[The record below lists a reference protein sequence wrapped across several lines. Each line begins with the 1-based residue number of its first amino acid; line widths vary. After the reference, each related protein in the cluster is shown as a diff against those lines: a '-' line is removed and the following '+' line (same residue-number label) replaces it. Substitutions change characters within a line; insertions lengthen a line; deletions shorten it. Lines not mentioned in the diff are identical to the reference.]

1 MKINE
6 IKSFLENEWFTLEN
20 NQKQYD
26 YFFDDMERKLGYNF
40 SEFGLAIKIL
50 MANYKGL
57 SDFFILTN
65 YLSISIIVEI
75 NKIQQVFSYSEFRPY
90 LEKALKFKAQ
100 FRMSWEEQQDKF
112 VQSKLAVYDTFL
124 QTENWKMKFSLENI
138 DNKIKQTFKEV
149 YELNNKDNETLNIKV
164 RDKLLQFWTSINR
177 ALLSLYDWK
186 DYPVP
191 LSLWFSLN
199 EKGRTESLD
208 YRIQADPVVNFHWL
222 RNWTY
227 RLLASKIV
235 ELDNLWYDEY
245 APIYKESIWSQKL
258 HIWCWTTNSWKSTS
272 IISVLDYIY
281 KTKQAVWQEYKIYT
295 TEDPIEKKL
304 DFAYQLQ
311 VDYHNPNEDRRI
323 TFSDGIKSAMR
334 NSPKVITVWEIRD
347 LDTWIEALN
356 ASISWHITIST
367 IHTNTSFSI
376 FQRLKNLQWS
386 VGWSWIS
393 TNDILTWL
401 WTVTTTN
408 LLTTYPMEKTITLKE
423 LVRPIE
429 LENWKK
435 TYLYYKYFWKK
446 KDKLTWKIISD
457 KPIIDDFFYALIEY
471 LKNKKQNWTPE
482 IKWNYPMLMKLF
494 NTFKRFSNFYKNN
507 LYLDYWNK
515 LDVFDDFIK
524 WFEYTIENMRIVYL
538 PVDYT
543 ETSMKPTMEVLS
555 LTTDHI
561 NILQTAKN
569 ETEIYNWLDKNE
581 TMFLPRFYF
590 AYVKNHKLVEEKWK
604 TFDFLDIVNLANI
617 GYVFRV

>member
-40 SEFGLAIKIL
+40 SEFWLAIKIL

-65 YLSISIIVEI
+65 YLSISIVVEI

-100 FRMSWEEQQDKF
+100 FRMSWEEQQNRF

-149 YELNNKDNETLNIKV
+149 YELNDIDNETLNIKV

-227 RLLASKIV
+227 RLLASKVV

-295 TEDPIEKKL
+295 IEDPIEKKL

-386 VGWSWIS
+386 AGWSWIS

-408 LLTTYPMEKTITLKE
+408 LLTTYPIKKTITLKE

-457 KPIIDDFFYALIEY
+457 KPIIDNFFYALIEY

-482 IKWNYPMLMKLF
+482 IRWNYPMLMKLF

-524 WFEYTIENMRIVYL
+524 WFKYTIENMRIAYL